1 LERADVRIIMGHKIS
16 NIKKIPPVEPPCKKT
31 IYNSIEEAQDMITYI
46 NENRRSKE
54 IRAYKCQICGFWHL
68 TSK

>member
-1 LERADVRIIMGHKIS
+1 MAHKIS
-16 NIKKIPPVEPPCKKT
+16 NSKNIQPVEPPCKKS
-31 IYNSIEEAQDMITYI
+31 IYHSLAEAQDMITYI
-46 NENRRSKE
+46 SETRVSKE